1 MSEPSTPLMRQYSAI
16 KKEHPNALL
25 FFRLGDFYE
34 LFFDDAILAA
44 RELQITLTSR
54 NKEKGVNIP
63 MCGVPYHAAE
73 GYIAKLIRR
82 GFKVAVCEQV
92 EDPRLATKLVRREVT
107 RVVTPGTAADS
118 SLNAEE
124 NNFLAAVATVGD
136 RVGFAALDLSTGE
149 FRATEFA
156 GESAGRRIQE
166 ELEQLRPKEMLY
178 GSSAPLLEHASSTQL
193 GSFATLNGRDTPHS
207 TGTAPVARISGFGWA
222 ETPLDDWIFAPD
234 HAIPLVEN
242 HFGVLSLEGFGLAGK
257 QAAASA
263 AGAILYYIRSTQRGT
278 LDHVDRIGFYE
289 RQNCLVLDAVTVR
302 NLELIEPLFA
312 GTDAGVTLIRC
323 LDATITPMGK
333 RLLRMWMLRPS
344 LDRTEIE
351 ARLDA
356 VDVQVKDIVGREE
369 LRRSL
374 DGILDLERLL
384 SRVTL
389 ETANPRDVLAL
400 GASLGK
406 LPKVRGVLAGLL
418 APRLAMLH
426 AAIDELGDL
435 RGKIESMLAPE
446 PPLTLNDG
454 GVIAAGIDKDL
465 DELRDLSHNSKQY
478 LAQVETR
485 ERERTGI
492 GSLKVKFN
500 SIFGYYIEISKANLH
515 HAPTDY
521 ERKQTL
527 VNAERFT
534 TPELKEY
541 ESKILDAQ
549 EKIVEIER
557 RLFAELR
564 SAIAAEAKRIRQTAL
579 ALAEVDVL
587 GSLAHI
593 AALRNYCRPKFE
605 ADNSDQTA
613 DLEIVEG
620 RHPVIELQEMTI
632 GNDRFVPNDLFL
644 NSKTHNIVVLTGP
657 NMGGKST
664 YLRQAALIVIMAQM
678 GSFVPARS
686 VRMGIVD
693 RVFTRIGASDNVARG
708 RSTFMVEMTETAAIL
723 HTATPRSLILLDEVG
738 RGTSTYDGLA
748 IAWAAVE
755 YLHARVRAKTLFATH
770 YFELTELAEQLS
782 GVKNYHVSV
791 KETGGSV
798 VFLRRVEPGAAD
810 RSYGI
815 EVAKLAGLP
824 NEVVV
829 RAREVLAEHES
840 SEHRLS
846 GHLTPGS
853 APERPAQLTIFT
865 PLSQPVLEK
874 LREADLDR
882 MTPLEALNL
891 LAELKKA
898 DWQKRWQRRTQLIHA
913 SGQLLIVGFDGT
925 EMSPR
930 LASLLAK
937 IAPAGVIL
945 FARNI
950 KGVEQTHTLLREC
963 QKCVAMPLFTC
974 VDLEGGTVD
983 RFRNVL
989 GTAPSPAE
997 VFATGSRALYRKH
1010 GRVIGE
1016 NCRALGFN
1024 VDFAPVLDLAFAASR
1039 SVMSSRAV
1047 SDDPK
1052 QVVVYAREFLQGL
1065 RDAGVLGCGKHFPWA
1080 G

>member
-1 MSEPSTPLMRQYSAI
+1 MSEFSTPLMRQYAAI
-16 KKEHPNALL
+16 KKEHSNALL

-34 LFFDDAILAA
+34 LFFDDAVLAA

-54 NKEKGVNIP
+54 NKEKGIEIP

-92 EDPRLATKLVRREVT
+92 EDPRLAKKLVRREVT

-136 RVGFAALDLSTGE
+136 RAGFAALDLSTGE

-156 GESAGRRIQE
+156 GESAVRRIQE
-166 ELEQLRPKEMLY
+166 ELEQLRPKEVLY
-178 GSSAPLLEHASSTQL
+178 GSSAPLFENRTSAEIRDITASSQQQTSTSL
-193 GSFATLNGRDTPHS
+193 S
-207 TGTAPVARISGFGWA
+207 TGPAPIRSENGLA

-234 HAIPLVEN
+234 HAVPLLEN

-257 QAAASA
+257 QAAAAA
-263 AGAILYYIRSTQRGT
+263 AGAILYYIRSTQRGK

-312 GTDAGVTLIRC
+312 GTDAGVTLFRC
-323 LDATITPMGK
+323 LDATVTPMGK
-333 RLLRMWMLRPS
+333 RLLRTWMLRPS
-344 LDRTEIE
+344 LDQAEINE
-351 ARLDA
+351 RLDA
-356 VDVQVKDIVGREE
+356 VEVQVKDTLRRED

-400 GASLGK
+400 SASLARI
-406 LPKVRGVLAGLL
+406 PKVRIALAGLP
-418 APRLAMLH
+418 AQRLSALH
-426 AAIDELGDL
+426 SALDELADL
-435 RGKIESMLAPE
+435 RERIDRTLIPE
-446 PPLTLNDG
+446 PPLTLSDG
-454 GVIAAGIDKDL
+454 GVIAAGLDKDL
-465 DELRDLSHNSKQY
+465 DELRDLSRNSKQY
-478 LAQVETR
+478 LARVETR

-515 HAPTDY
+515 LSPADY

-579 ALAEVDVL
+579 ALAEVDAL
-587 GSLAHI
+587 GCLAHI
-593 AALRNYCRPKFE
+593 AAIRNYCRPRFE
-605 ADNSDQTA
+605 ADNADNA
-613 DLEIVEG
+613 GDLEIVEG
-620 RHPVIELQEMTI
+620 RHPVIELQEMAA
-632 GNDRFVPNDLFL
+632 GSERFVPNDLFL
-644 NSKTHNIVVLTGP
+644 NSSPQNKPQNASHNIIVLTGP

-678 GSFVPARS
+678 GSFVPARAA
-686 VRMGIVD
+686 RLGIVD

-723 HTATPRSLILLDEVG
+723 HTATARSLILLDEVG

-755 YLHARVRAKTLFATH
+755 YLHSKVRAKTLFATH

-791 KETGGSV
+791 KEAGGSV

-829 RAREVLAEHES
+829 RAREVLAERES
-840 SEHRLS
+840 SERRLS
-846 GHLTPGS
+846 DHLTPGAS
-853 APERPAQLTIFT
+853 TEPERPTQLTIFT

-874 LREADLDR
+874 LREVDLNR
-882 MTPLEALNL
+882 LTPLEALNL
-891 LAELKKA
+891 LAELKKE
-898 DWQKRWQRRTQLIHA
+898 I
-913 SGQLLIVGFDGT
+913 
-925 EMSPR
+925 
-930 LASLLAK
+930 
-937 IAPAGVIL
+937 
-945 FARNI
+945 
-950 KGVEQTHTLLREC
+950 
-963 QKCVAMPLFTC
+963 
-974 VDLEGGTVD
+974 
-983 RFRNVL
+983 
-989 GTAPSPAE
+989 
-997 VFATGSRALYRKH
+997 
-1010 GRVIGE
+1010 
-1016 NCRALGFN
+1016 
-1024 VDFAPVLDLAFAASR
+1024 
-1039 SVMSSRAV
+1039 
-1047 SDDPK
+1047 
-1052 QVVVYAREFLQGL
+1052 
-1065 RDAGVLGCGKHFPWA
+1065 
-1080 G
+1080 